1 MIGGDSLPIEDGKK
15 SIKVILTG
23 LLIAIGLGIILG
35 GTAWTAIHLFREGEV
50 VVEHTL
56 KENQE

>member
-1 MIGGDSLPIEDGKK
+1 MPIEGGKK

-23 LLIAIGLGIILG
+23 LLIAIGLEIMLG

-50 VVEHTL
+50 VVEHTIE
-56 KENQE
+56 ENHE